1 MDVNLVLFKKDGS
14 RKAFSLSSTVTIIG
28 RRHNCDLCIPLKSV
42 SKRHCQLNQDGGVL
56 KIRDLGSRNGTI
68 LNGKRINEAAIQ
80 AGDAV
85 KIGPLAFVFQIDGQ
99 PKTIGLPDWVTQK
112 MVGQKEQANPKEN
125 EQFANAVE
133 FDDSEPQVEE
143 LDSLE
148 DNSDSESEEPE
159 GDLDFLS
166 DDFDSLPDDLE
177 SLDDD
182 K

>member
-1 MDVNLVLFKKDGS
+1 MDVSLVLFKKNGS
-14 RKAFSLSSTVTIIG
+14 RKAFSLPSTVTIIG
-28 RRHNCDLCIPLKSV
+28 RRHNCDLCIPLKSI

-56 KIRDLGSRNGTI
+56 KIRDLGSRNGTV
-68 LNGKRINEAAIQ
+68 LNGKRIDEATVQ

-85 KIGPLAFVFQIDGQ
+85 RIGPLAFVFQIDGQ

-112 MVGQKEQANPKEN
+112 MVRQKRQASPEGN
-125 EQFANAVE
+125 EQFADAVE
-133 FDDSEPQVEE
+133 ADDSESQPEQ

-148 DNSDSESEEPE
+148 DNSGSESEELDD
-159 GDLDFLS
+159 DLDSLS

>member
-14 RKAFSLSSTVTIIG
+14 RKAFSLPSTVTIIG

-42 SKRHCQLNQDGGVL
+42 SKRHCQLNQDEGVL

-68 LNGKRINEAAIQ
+68 LNGKRIDEATIQ

-99 PKTIGLPDWVTQK
+99 PKTIGLPNWVAQK
-112 MVGQKEQANPKEN
+112 LVGQKGPASPKEN

-133 FDDSEPQVEE
+133 VDDSEPQPEE

-148 DNSDSESEEPE
+148 DNSDSKSEERE
-159 GDLDFLS
+159 DDLDSLS